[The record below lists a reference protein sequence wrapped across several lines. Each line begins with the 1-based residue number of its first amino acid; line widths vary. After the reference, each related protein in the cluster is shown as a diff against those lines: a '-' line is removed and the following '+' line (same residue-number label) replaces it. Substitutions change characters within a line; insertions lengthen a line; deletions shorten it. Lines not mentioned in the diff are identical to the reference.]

1 MRDRRRDPSH
11 SGVDAFF
18 SCRRSK
24 EERPDLQ
31 GNAERWKGIHIRAD
45 LCGNRRR
52 VDGVEVDAANAP

>member
-31 GNAERWKGIHIRAD
+31 GNAERWKGIHISAD
-45 LCGNRRR
+45 
-52 VDGVEVDAANAP
+52 P